1 MIVTRGNTRVA
12 DIDLGEFIRL
22 YADHAFRESL
32 QWRQPG
38 EQPKYL
44 RTGRWWCTDLHT
56 DPTQSARR
64 YYFART

>member
-12 DIDLGEFIRL
+12 DIYLGEFIRL
-22 YADHAFRESL
+22 YAHHAFRESL

-44 RTGRWWCTDLHT
+44 RTGRWWRTYFT

-64 YYFART
+64 HYFART